1 MMKSQP
7 LTIAAFVLSDV
18 TQKGL
23 QVIAS
28 SLDAY
33 QWNIVQGSID
43 DAQYYCSQQGAPD
56 ILIVDGGDCLQ
67 LESALSSLAP
77 YCPPDMKLIILG
89 QPTEVGFFRK
99 LLFVGVNDYH
109 STPLDV
115 DSLRLSILRLTG
127 QRVVKPLRQ
136 GRIICVVGSAGG
148 VGTSMVSANLAW
160 LMSEQRKQ
168 HLALIDLNVF
178 HSQHPILLG
187 QDYEP
192 SLHQLLEQHERL
204 DSTLLNH
211 SAHKVSERLHLFY
224 GQGADLPRDDKW
236 VATIERIAEH
246 YSSVIVDIPDL
257 RHSGLRQ
264 LVQKSDVCIYLHD
277 YSLNAMRVFEQL
289 QAQHDSSCG
298 QRRLVVGN
306 LPRQAKGKI
315 SFKQIESASGF
326 TFSEKLPFEP
336 KAVIRAEQKGQPIV
350 QQGGKLS
357 SRLQSLTDRL
367 MSQEVTVR
375 NWRSAWR
382 FRKGIR

>member
-1 MMKSQP
+1 MNSQS
-7 LTIAAFVLSDV
+7 LTIAAFALSDM
-18 TQKGL
+18 TKKGL
-23 QVIAS
+23 KEVAS
-28 SLDAY
+28 SLDNY
-33 QWNIVQGSID
+33 QWNVVQGSID
-43 DAQYYCSQQGAPD
+43 DAQRYCLKQGAPD

-67 LESALSSLAP
+67 LELALSALAP
-77 YCPPDMKLIILG
+77 CCPPDMKLVILG
-89 QPTEVGFFRK
+89 QPTEVSFFRK

-109 STPLDV
+109 STPLDL
-115 DSLRLSILRLTG
+115 DSLRLSILRLAG
-127 QRVVKPLRQ
+127 QQIVKPLRQ

-148 VGTSMVSANLAW
+148 VGTSMVAANLAW

-224 GQGADLPRDDKW
+224 GQEADLPYHDEW

-277 YSLNAMRVFEQL
+277 YSLNAVRVLEQL
-289 QAQHDSSCG
+289 QAQHGNNSG

-306 LPRQAKGKI
+306 LARQAKGKI
-315 SFKQIESASGF
+315 PFKQIESASGLM
-326 TFSEKLPFEP
+326 FSEQLPFEP
-336 KAVIRAEQKGQPIV
+336 KTVIQAEQKGQPIA
-350 QQGGKLS
+350 QQGGKLAA
-357 SRLQSLTDRL
+357 RLQSLTDRL
-367 MSQEVTVR
+367 MSQEATPR
-375 NWRSAWR
+375 AWRPSWR
-382 FRKGIR
+382 FRKEAR